1 MNQDY
6 DWMISK
12 QATER
17 FIRHTRT
24 QRTKLIDF
32 FNQLAQGVH
41 MEPEDAFT
49 DSEGTEFLLSTMD
62 SMVVTYRIDHPV
74 KMVYIIA
81 LE

>member
-6 DWMISK
+6 DWLISK
-12 QATER
+12 QATEG

-32 FNQLAQGVH
+32 FDRLAQGVH
-41 MEPEDAFT
+41 MEPEGSII

-62 SMVVTYRIDHPV
+62 SIVVTYRIDHAV
-74 KMVYIIA
+74 KMIYIVA